1 MIGMTV
7 TEKDDVYVSKPRIT
21 ATRYCRAHVIENS
34 DAGRIF
40 KEQRP
45 VILAQLTRM

>member
-1 MIGMTV
+1 MYFP
-7 TEKDDVYVSKPRIT
+7 KSRIT
-21 ATRYCRAHVIENS
+21 ATSYRRAHVIENS

-45 VILAQLTRM
+45 IVLAQLAGV